1 MQGLAWR
8 SSYLENILFAR
19 RKGFWLGVRVEIGHG
34 ADAAEATGLT
44 WERTNES
51 VHKLAGRW
59 RPPYHPVAFFLLIT
73 FSSRVRKR
81 AALTPPPLVR
91 GATAPG
97 ASPPTRT
104 HTNTHTPSH
113 VWGAH
118 TLRPASRTRGAGAR
132 LPAASA
138 PGRRRDYS
146 FRRGH
151 RSAPPAAWARPGP
164 RAPSRHARAPR

>member
-81 AALTPPPLVR
+81 AALTPPPPCAGR
-91 GATAPG
+91 HGARRFATNPHAHKHTYTQSCLG
-97 ASPPTRT
+97 CAHAQTRISYSGGGC
-104 HTNTHTPSH
+104 PSA
-113 VWGAH
+113 GG
-118 TLRPASRTRGAGAR
+118 LGAG
-132 LPAASA
+132 P
-138 PGRRRDYS
+138 
-146 FRRGH
+146 
-151 RSAPPAAWARPGP
+151 
-164 RAPSRHARAPR
+164 APRL